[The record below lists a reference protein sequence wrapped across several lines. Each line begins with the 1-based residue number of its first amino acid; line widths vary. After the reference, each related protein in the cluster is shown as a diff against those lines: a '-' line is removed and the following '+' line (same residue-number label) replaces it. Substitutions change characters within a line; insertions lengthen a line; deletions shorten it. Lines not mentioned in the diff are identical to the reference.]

1 MFATDATLNES
12 TPKVPV
18 VPLEPVTSEVPA
30 LAINYEEK
38 AKEQVNEVALLSAVH
53 EASLQTGD
61 IILFRGTSFI
71 SCILEYFG
79 RSRYSHVGII
89 VRNPKF
95 INPGIEDGIYVLEST
110 TSKSLDVEDN
120 TLRNGVTLHHLDDVL
135 KNYSKGSVYVRH
147 VSCQRT
153 EDFYKKFIKVYNQV
167 HEKPYDLNLYDWL
180 CAEYNIDCPFPEQ
193 DRFKHTNTFWCSALA
208 TYVLCEV
215 GVVQNRV
222 NWSLIAPR
230 DFSCNEGKHL
240 IFLCDLSDEILIY

>member
-1 MFATDATLNES
+1 MFALAAVLNES
-12 TPKVPV
+12 TPKVPK
-18 VPLEPVTSEVPA
+18 VPLEPVTSEVPE
-30 LAINYEEK
+30 LAIKQEQEQ
-38 AKEQVNEVALLSAVH
+38 KEVSLLSAVH

-71 SCILEYFG
+71 SYMLEYFG

-95 INPGIEDGIYVLEST
+95 INPGIEDGIYVLESIL
-110 TSKSLDVEDN
+110 SKEFDVEDN
-120 TLRNGVTLHHLDDVL
+120 KLKNGITLHRIDDVL
-135 KNYSKGSVYVRH
+135 KKYSKGSVYVRH

-153 EDFYKKFIKVYNQV
+153 EDFYKKFIKVHNQV

-215 GVVQNRV
+215 GVIQNRV

>member
-1 MFATDATLNES
+1 MFALAATLNES
-12 TPKVPV
+12 TPKVPIVPV
-18 VPLEPVTSEVPA
+18 VPVTSEVPE
-30 LAINYEEK
+30 LAINQ
-38 AKEQVNEVALLSAVH
+38 EQEQKQKDEVALLSAAH

-61 IILFRGTSFI
+61 IILFRGTGFI
-71 SCILEYFG
+71 PCLLEYFG

-95 INPGIEDGIYVLEST
+95 INPGIEDGIYVLESIV
-110 TSKSLDVEDN
+110 SKEFDVEDN
-120 TLRNGVTLHHLDDVL
+120 KLRNGVTLHHIDDVL
-135 KNYSKGSVYVRH
+135 KKYSKGSVYVRH

-153 EDFYKKFIKVYNQV
+153 EDFYKKFIKVHNQV

-222 NWSLIAPR
+222 NWSLVAPR